1 MFYGVFVW
9 VCYDMKL
16 LSTTQ
21 LERER
26 EREREMREREERERE
41 RERGERE
48 RERERVPSYDK
59 QYLCFMVYSFG
70 CVRT

>member
-26 EREREMREREERERE
+26 ERERGEREREREERERE
-41 RERGERE
+41 RERERE
-48 RERERVPSYDK
+48 FQATINNIYVLWCIRLGV
-59 QYLCFMVYSFG
+59 L
-70 CVRT
+70 